1 MPQYEVRREVN
12 DKSRDLADKHREN
25 WTETEIK
32 LLEENWDINDLEV
45 IAAVLERTVEAC
57 RQKHYDL
64 KHVRQAVTK
73 ETTKVNTWSRG
84 FTSLADMDY

>member
-25 WTETEIK
+25 WTETEIN
-32 LLEENWDINDLEV
+32 LLEENWDISSLDV

-57 RQKHYDL
+57 RQKHYEL
-64 KHVRQAVTK
+64 KNVRQMVTK
-73 ETTKVNTWSRG
+73 ETAKVNTWSKG
-84 FTSLADMDY
+84 FTNLADMGY